1 MRIDV
6 RLGSGLSRLAG
17 GPRLAVD
24 VAEGAT
30 VSDVLARVA
39 HERPAISAGLGS
51 ALTVVHG
58 TQVGGEC
65 VLAEGDEVA
74 VLTPVAG
81 G

>member
-24 VAEGAT
+24 VADGAT
-30 VSDVLARVA
+30 VDEVLVRVA
-39 HERPAISAGLGS
+39 EEQPALAAGLPS

-58 TQVGGEC
+58 TQVGGER
-65 VLAEGDEVA
+65 VLAEGDELA
-74 VLTPVAG
+74 VLMPVAG

>member
-17 GPRLAVD
+17 GPRVAVE
-24 VAEGAT
+24 VADGAT
-30 VSDVLARVA
+30 VEEVLARLA
-39 HERPAISAGLGS
+39 EERPAISAGLRS

-58 TQVGGEC
+58 TQVDGER

-74 VLTPVAG
+74 VLMPVAG

>member
-6 RLGSGLSRLAG
+6 RLGSGLSPLAG
-17 GPRLAVD
+17 GARLAVD
-24 VAEGAT
+24 VADGAT
-30 VSDVLARVA
+30 VGDVLVRIAQ
-39 HERPAISAGLGS
+39 ERPAIAAGLPS

-58 TQVGGEC
+58 TQVGGER

>member
-1 MRIDV
+1 LRIDV

-24 VAEGAT
+24 VADGAT
-30 VSDVLARVA
+30 VDEVLVRVVE
-39 HERPAISAGLGS
+39 ERPALAAGLPS

-58 TQVGGEC
+58 TQVGGER
-65 VLAEGDEVA
+65 VLAEGDELA

>member
-17 GPRLAVD
+17 GARLAVD
-24 VAEGAT
+24 VADGAT
-30 VSDVLARVA
+30 VGDVLVRIAQ
-39 HERPAISAGLGS
+39 ERPAIAAGLPS

-58 TQVGGEC
+58 TQVGGER

>member
-24 VAEGAT
+24 VADGAT
-30 VSDVLARVA
+30 VGDVIVLVA
-39 HERPAISAGLGS
+39 NDRPALAAGLRN
-51 ALTVVHG
+51 ALTVVRG
-58 TQVGGEC
+58 SQVGGEC
-65 VLAEGDEVA
+65 VLADGDEVA
-74 VLTPVAG
+74 LLTPVAG

>member
-17 GPRLAVD
+17 APRLAVD
-24 VAEGAT
+24 VADGAT
-30 VSDVLARVA
+30 VGEVLVRVA
-39 HERPAISAGLGS
+39 QERPALASGLPS
-51 ALTVVHG
+51 ALTVVGG
-58 TQVGGEC
+58 TQVDGER
-65 VLAEGDEVA
+65 VLSEGDEVA

>member
-1 MRIDV
+1 LRIDV

-24 VAEGAT
+24 VADGAT
-30 VSDVLARVA
+30 VDEVLVRVA
-39 HERPAISAGLGS
+39 EERPALAAGLPS

-58 TQVGGEC
+58 TQVGGER
-65 VLAEGDEVA
+65 VLAEGDELA

>member
-6 RLGSGLSRLAG
+6 RLGSGLARLAG
-17 GPRLAVD
+17 GSRLAVD
-24 VAEGAT
+24 VADGAT
-30 VSDVLARVA
+30 VGEVLVRVA
-39 HERPAISAGLGS
+39 QERPALAAGLPS

-58 TQVGGEC
+58 TQVGGERA
-65 VLAEGDEVA
+65 LADGDEVA

>member
-1 MRIDV
+1 LRIDV

-24 VAEGAT
+24 VADGAT
-30 VSDVLARVA
+30 VDEVLVRVA
-39 HERPAISAGLGS
+39 EEQPALAAGLPS

-58 TQVGGEC
+58 TQVGGER
-65 VLAEGDEVA
+65 VLAEGDELA
-74 VLTPVAG
+74 VLMPVAG

>member
-6 RLGSGLSRLAG
+6 RLGSGLSQIAG

-24 VAEGAT
+24 VEPGAT
-30 VSDVLARVA
+30 VDELLARVA
-39 HERPAISAGLGS
+39 EERPAIAAGLP
-51 ALTVVHG
+51 AAMAVVHG
-58 TQVGGEC
+58 IQVGGER

-74 VLTPVAG
+74 LLTPVAG